1 MESTQIQES
10 KKRSINYMQAVELQG
25 KLKSKVYFV
34 QYLDKH
40 CKYTFS
46 SCLTPLQC
54 SSTCRHPL
62 R

>member
-10 KKRSINYMQAVELQG
+10 KKRSINYMQAVELQA
-25 KLKSKVYFV
+25 KLKSKADFV

-40 CKYTFS
+40 RKYTS
-46 SCLTPLQC
+46 SSWLTPLQC
-54 SSTCRHPL
+54 SSTCRRPL

>member
-25 KLKSKVYFV
+25 KLKSKADFV

-40 CKYTFS
+40 RKCTFAS
-46 SCLTPLQC
+46 
-54 SSTCRHPL
+54 
-62 R
+62 